1 MRSGS
6 MRSWSG
12 RSSCL
17 KTGEAST
24 AGFSLVEL
32 MITLAVLAVL
42 ITLAV
47 PSFTSLIN
55 SNRLAAQSNELV
67 AGLQEAR
74 LESLRSNR
82 RVTVCRSTN
91 GTTCNTA
98 AGATW
103 GRWISFVDTNGNAVV
118 DGGETLLRSS
128 SVKAPVQLRST
139 AQALTFRADGM
150 VRNNTSG
157 ALVDN
162 TFDVCIPTTQPA
174 DNKRA
179 VTLAGGSRIA
189 VTTPVGTGTCP

>member
-6 MRSWSG
+6 TRSWSG
-12 RSSCL
+12 SSPGW
-17 KTGEAST
+17 TAGEGAF

-32 MITLAVLAVL
+32 MITLVVLAVL

-55 SNRLAAQSNELV
+55 SNRLAAQANELV

-103 GRWISFVDTNGNAVV
+103 GGWISFVDTNGNAVV

>member
-1 MRSGS
+1 MRSDS
-6 MRSWSG
+6 TRSWSG

-47 PSFTSLIN
+47 PSFTSLVN
-55 SNRLAAQSNELV
+55 SNRLAAQANELV

-103 GRWISFVDTNGNAVV
+103 GGWISFVDTNGNAVV

>member
-1 MRSGS
+1 MRSDS
-6 MRSWSG
+6 TRSWSG

-47 PSFTSLIN
+47 PSFTSLVN
-55 SNRLAAQSNELV
+55 SNRLAAQANELV

>member
-1 MRSGS
+1 MRSDS
-6 MRSWSG
+6 TRSWSG

-47 PSFTSLIN
+47 PSFTSLVN
-55 SNRLAAQSNELV
+55 SNRLAAQANELV

-103 GRWISFVDTNGNAVV
+103 GRWISFVDTKEGLNNSPVLGDN
-118 DGGETLLRSS
+118 S
-128 SVKAPVQLRST
+128 APRLGR
-139 AQALTFRADGM
+139 
-150 VRNNTSG
+150 
-157 ALVDN
+157 
-162 TFDVCIPTTQPA
+162 
-174 DNKRA
+174 
-179 VTLAGGSRIA
+179 
-189 VTTPVGTGTCP
+189 

>member
-1 MRSGS
+1 M
-6 MRSWSG
+6 
-12 RSSCL
+12 
-17 KTGEAST
+17 KTGEALI

>member
-1 MRSGS
+1 MDLCHQAVGASRGGRRSRG
-6 MRSWSG
+6 
-12 RSSCL
+12 L
-17 KTGEAST
+17 VP
-24 AGFSLVEL
+24 GFTLVEL
-32 MITLAVLAVL
+32 LITLAVLAVL

-91 GTTCNTA
+91 GTACNAA

-103 GRWISFVDTNGNAVV
+103 TSWISFVDTNGNGAA
-118 DGGETLLRSS
+118 DAGETLLRSS
-128 SVKAPVQLRST
+128 TIKAPLQVRST
-139 AQALTFRADGM
+139 NQTLTFRADGM
-150 VRNNTSG
+150 VRDNASG
-157 ALVDN
+157 ALVNN
-162 TFDVCIPTTQPA
+162 TFNVCIPTTQPA
-174 DNKRA
+174 RNKRA

-189 VTTPVGTGTCP
+189 VTTPAGTGACP

>member
-6 MRSWSG
+6 TRSRSG

-47 PSFTSLIN
+47 PSFTSLVN
-55 SNRLAAQSNELV
+55 SNRLAAQANELV

>member
-1 MRSGS
+1 M
-6 MRSWSG
+6 
-12 RSSCL
+12 

-74 LESLRSNR
+74 IEALRANR
-82 RVTVCRSTN
+82 RVTLCRSSN
-91 GTTCNTA
+91 GVDCE

-103 GRWISFVDTNGNAVV
+103 PGWVTIADSNGNGTIEAS
-118 DGGETLLRSS
+118 DTRLRSS
-128 SVKAPVQLRST
+128 KIKVPLQVTST
-139 AQALTFRADGM
+139 AHSLTFRADGM
-150 VRNNTSG
+150 VRDANG
-157 ALVDN
+157 VLVTN
-162 TFDVCIPTTQPA
+162 TFSVCIPTTQPA
-174 DNKRA
+174 QNKRA
-179 VTLAGGSRIA
+179 ITLAGGSRVA
-189 VTTPVGTGTCP
+189 VTTPEGNGVCP

>member
-1 MRSGS
+1 MAHKAVEMKRSE
-6 MRSWSG
+6 RSDAEIQLSKQVVQTF
-12 RSSCL
+12 L
-17 KTGEAST
+17 
-24 AGFSLVEL
+24 
-32 MITLAVLAVL
+32 
-42 ITLAV
+42 
-47 PSFTSLIN
+47 
-55 SNRLAAQSNELV
+55 
-67 AGLQEAR
+67 
-74 LESLRSNR
+74 
-82 RVTVCRSTN
+82 
-91 GTTCNTA
+91 
-98 AGATW
+98 
-103 GRWISFVDTNGNAVV
+103 NGNAVV

>member
-6 MRSWSG
+6 TRSWSG

-47 PSFTSLIN
+47 PSFTSLVN
-55 SNRLAAQSNELV
+55 SNRLAAQANELV

>member
-6 MRSWSG
+6 TRSWSG

-47 PSFTSLIN
+47 PSFTSLVN
-55 SNRLAAQSNELV
+55 SNRLAAQANELV

-103 GRWISFVDTNGNAVV
+103 GGWISFVDTNGNAVV